1 MVTKTM
7 KAALLTGPG
16 PLEVHQV
23 EINGPEDGEVLVR
36 IRACGVCHSD
46 LHAIVGAR
54 AAGQPLPV
62 PTLLGHEAAGVV
74 EDVGAGVTSVKPGD
88 HVIMAFHPSCGK
100 CFYCV
105 RGQPQ
110 ICERTDY
117 PDRRA
122 TGQRPRLK
130 LGGKPVNQGIG
141 VGGFA
146 EYTCMPEGG
155 VVKVRNDAPLETVCL
170 IGCGVTTGIGA
181 ALWTAKVEAG
191 SDVAVIGVGG
201 VGLNII
207 QGARLASARKIIA
220 IDLLDNKLEMAR
232 QFGAT
237 HVVNASKE
245 DPVAKVRELTGGYLD
260 YAFEAIGL
268 PATVEQAFQMVRPG
282 GTAVAV
288 GVTRGSVTVPGGA
301 FLQEKKLIGSLY
313 GSASIQAAIPRLVD
327 LYMDG
332 KVMLDELVSKRRP
345 LEELNEAFDDMEK
358 GLVARSVIEFA
369 W

>member
-1 MVTKTM
+1 M

-16 PLEVHQV
+16 PLEVK
-23 EINGPEDGEVLVR
+23 EIDINGPEDGEVMVR

-46 LHAIVGAR
+46 LHSINGAR
-54 AAGQPLPV
+54 AAGQPLPRA
-62 PTLLGHEAAGVV
+62 TLLGHEAAGVV
-74 EDVGAGVTSVKPGD
+74 QDIGRGVTTVAPGD

-122 TGQRPRLK
+122 TGARPRLS
-130 LGGKPVNQGIG
+130 LDGVPVTQGIG

-155 VVKVRNDAPLETVCL
+155 VVKVRDDAPLETVCL
-170 IGCGVTTGIGA
+170 VGCGVTTGIGA
-181 ALWTAKVEAG
+181 ALWTAKVQAG

-207 QGARLASARKIIA
+207 QGAKLASARRVIA
-220 IDLLDNKLEMAR
+220 VDLLDNKLEMAR
-232 QFGAT
+232 RFGAT
-237 HVVNASKE
+237 DLVNASRE
-245 DPVAKVRELTGGYLD
+245 DPVAKVKELTNGYLD

-268 PATVEQAFQMVRPG
+268 PQTVEQAFAMVRPG

-288 GVTRGSVTVPGGA
+288 GVTRGNVTVPGGA

-313 GSASIQAAIPRLVD
+313 GSASVQAAIPRLVD

-332 KVMLDELVSKRRP
+332 KVMLDELVSRRRP
-345 LEELNEAFDDMEK
+345 LEEINEAFEDMEK
-358 GLVARSVIEFA
+358 GAVARSVIEFP